1 MFPRSRIY
9 FIDIIPVRRL
19 VVYCRYSDEKLV
31 VLITL
36 VLILLS
42 QMFLLILLCSQF
54 LSTVY
59 DHVAPPN
66 VTASF
71 MLVVHSS

>member
-1 MFPRSRIY
+1 MFPRSRIH

-19 VVYCRYSDEKLV
+19 VVYCCYSDEKLL

-36 VLILLS
+36 VPILLS

-54 LSTVY
+54 LCTVY
-59 DHVAPPN
+59 DHVAHPN

-71 MLVVHSS
+71 MLVIHSS